1 MEVLGLVLMV
11 VALLLSL
18 AFLTY
23 QPADDAVARSA
34 PLVEALLNPSE
45 YPPVENALGLL
56 GAELARALVPGFI
69 GYSILLYSLG
79 LMVWGYAIFRHW
91 TLRPLLYPSG
101 LVALSAFVVAG
112 LIGWFAHTFE
122 TDLVRWAGAVGMG
135 MSGWMQ
141 GVFGQ
146 PGSFI
151 LLMLVVA
158 VMLLLVIDHD
168 IQKSVDRVIDAI
180 KHIET
185 TVQSWIDA
193 WKERRARKKEA
204 RRKQKEAQRK
214 KQEARREQE
223 AETEQEASS
232 TSRSRTESD
241 AQDEPQSRSGSDEA
255 ETSASA
261 AAGSSAPSS
270 SHTDADDDAD
280 DEPTTSEATDEAD
293 ETPSP
298 DDPPREESDPRPVT
312 IQMPENAG
320 DGRPLRRNDLFREQ
334 MPDREEASSD
344 DSDDPSTEELDLE
357 ELADEF
363 DEALRESSDDT
374 DEIRTTRAESEDP
387 EPSAEPS
394 DPSAPAARHE
404 ESPEKQRSDDPQPS
418 QDQRYEEPQEGTSP
432 SDPDPTEAP
441 PEEPPPPSS
450 PSSDVPPA
458 PEPSGSPEP
467 AETPSPADAASA
479 SADDAESPDE
489 TTPDEAPPEAD
500 DVELT
505 VKEQIEEE
513 KADEIE
519 RPAETPEEVE
529 YESPPLDLL
538 EEPTDDDPSLDRD
551 ELEKNKEIILDKL
564 DTYNIEIDD
573 ISAVVG
579 PTVTRYELT
588 PAPGVKVSRITSLE
602 DDLAMALAAPSVRMI
617 APIPGKS
624 AVGVEI
630 PNSNRELV
638 RLREVLGTAKFRDTD
653 MTLPMPMGKTIE
665 GEVFLADL
673 TKMPHLLI
681 AGATGSGKSVGLN
694 SLITGLIYACH
705 PMNLRFV
712 VIDPKKIELQQYT
725 ALETQFVAQP
735 EDIDQTVI
743 TDIEEA
749 SGVLKSVEKEME
761 ERYDLLSDASVRGID
776 GYNEKFKAGEL
787 SPEDGHRHMPYV
799 VVVVDELADLMM
811 AVGDDIEGPISRL
824 AQMARAVGIHLVL
837 ATQRPSVDVIT
848 GVIKANFPS
857 RIAYEVASM
866 ADSRT
871 ILDQGGAE
879 GLVGN
884 GDLLYLSGSDLR
896 RLQGPFVS
904 VEEVEEVVDFVSE
917 QPGVTPYKL
926 PSLTDAGHGPDET
939 LGVEDTDEHF
949 EEAARVT
956 VRRQQGS
963 VSLLQRKLAVG
974 YTRAARIVDQLEE
987 AGIVGPHNG
996 TKARDVLVDD
1006 EQELDR
1012 LLQGEDADA

>member
-11 VALLLSL
+11 LALLLSL
-18 AFLTY
+18 AFVTY
-23 QPADDAVARSA
+23 HVGDDEVARAA

-45 YPPVENALGLL
+45 YPPVQNALGLL
-56 GAELARALVPGFI
+56 GAELARSLVPGFL
-69 GYSILLYSLG
+69 GYSILFFSLS

-91 TLRPLLYPSG
+91 ALRPLLYPTG
-101 LVALSAFVVAG
+101 LALLSAFVVAC
-112 LIGWFAHTFE
+112 LIGWFAHTFQ

-135 MSGWMQ
+135 IAGWMQ
-141 GVFGQ
+141 GVFGP

-151 LLMLVVA
+151 LLLLVVA
-158 VMLLLVIDHD
+158 VMLLLVVDHD
-168 IQKSVDRVIDAI
+168 IQRSVDRVVDALHQIEQQI
-180 KHIET
+180 K
-185 TVQSWIDA
+185 SWIA
-193 WKERRARKKEA
+193 TWRERRARKKRQREEA
-204 RRKQKEAQRK
+204 KAEESTPEEPESQTTSPEV
-214 KQEARREQE
+214 QEETTSTQQARSS
-223 AETEQEASS
+223 TSEASS
-232 TSRSRTESD
+232 TSEPEPSVESEEEEE
-241 AQDEPQSRSGSDEA
+241 DE
-255 ETSASA
+255 ETS
-261 AAGSSAPSS
+261 SS
-270 SHTDADDDAD
+270 SSS
-280 DEPTTSEATDEAD
+280 SEEK
-293 ETPSP
+293 PSP
-298 DDPPREESDPRPVT
+298 GTPDPETIT
-312 IQMPENAG
+312 IQVPESVG

-334 MPDREEASSD
+334 IQQGNAPTSD
-344 DSDDPSTEELDLE
+344 EGDGEPSTEELDLE
-357 ELADEF
+357 ELEEEF
-363 DEALRESSDDT
+363 GEALEEASQATDESSPNAEDSNET
-374 DEIRTTRAESEDP
+374 DSTPAEAASTDPTTASESVAETTETPSDSSTP
-387 EPSAEPS
+387 EPSS
-394 DPSAPAARHE
+394 QTSAPSENE
-404 ESPEKQRSDDPQPS
+404 ET
-418 QDQRYEEPQEGTSP
+418 QDT
-432 SDPDPTEAP
+432 P
-441 PEEPPPPSS
+441 PE
-450 PSSDVPPA
+450 
-458 PEPSGSPEP
+458 
-467 AETPSPADAASA
+467 T
-479 SADDAESPDE
+479 
-489 TTPDEAPPEAD
+489 D

-505 VKEQIEEE
+505 VKDRVEEE

-519 RPAETPEEVE
+519 RPADTPEKVE

-538 EEPTDDDPSLDRD
+538 EEPTDEDPTVDRD
-551 ELEKNKEIILDKL
+551 ELETNKRILLDKL
-564 DTYNIEIDD
+564 DTYNVEIED

-588 PAPGVKVSRITSLE
+588 PAPGVKVSRIKSLE
-602 DDLAMALAAPSVRMI
+602 DDLAMALAAPSVRMM

-630 PNSNRELV
+630 PNQNRELV

-653 MTLPMPMGKTIE
+653 MALPIPMGKTIE

-694 SLITGLIYACH
+694 SLLTGLIYASH

-712 VIDPKKIELQQYT
+712 IIDPKKIELQQYT

-735 EDIDQTVI
+735 KDVDQTVI

-761 ERYDLLSDASVRGID
+761 ERYDLLSDAHVRGIE

-811 AVGDDIEGPISRL
+811 SVGDDIEGPISRL

-884 GDLLYLSGSDLR
+884 GDMLFLSGSDLR

-904 VEEVEEVVDFVSE
+904 VDEVERVVDFVSD
-917 QPGVTPYKL
+917 QPGVTPYEL
-926 PSLTDAGHGPDET
+926 PSLMDAGHGPSET
-939 LGVEDTDEHF
+939 LGVEDTDENF
-949 EEAARVT
+949 EEAARVI

-987 AGIVGPHNG
+987 AGIVGPFNG
-996 TKARDVLVDD
+996 TKAREVLVDS
-1006 EQELDR
+1006 EEELER
-1012 LLQGEDADA
+1012 LLQGEEVDGESDE